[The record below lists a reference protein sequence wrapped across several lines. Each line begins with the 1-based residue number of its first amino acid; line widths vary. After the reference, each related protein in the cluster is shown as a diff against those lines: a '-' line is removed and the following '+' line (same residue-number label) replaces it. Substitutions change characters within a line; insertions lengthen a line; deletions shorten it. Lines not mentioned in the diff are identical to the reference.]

1 MVNTTRLGRRLP
13 GGRSSAIA
21 LVALGTGFALGLMLA
36 AAPQPAAATD
46 PFITVA
52 STTSTEN
59 SGLLGYILPQFKAA
73 TGIDV
78 RVVAVG
84 TGQALR
90 MGRKGDADVVLVHDR
105 LSEDAFVRA
114 GYGVDRRDVMYNDFV
129 IAGPRFDPAA
139 IRGEKKVAAA
149 LSKIAGDH
157 HPFLSRGDDSG
168 THKAEMRLWHSAGID
183 PTAASGTW
191 YKETGSGMGATLNTA
206 SAMNAYTIADRGTWL
221 SFRNRGDLVILTEG
235 QPPLRNPYGVILVN
249 PERHPHIKA
258 AMGRK
263 FIDWLVSDAGQ
274 HAIDS
279 FRVDGQRLFH
289 PHPKRTAAE

>member
-1 MVNTTRLGRRLP
+1 MVSTTRIAPHQHHGRR
-13 GGRSSAIA
+13 SIA
-21 LVALGTGFALGLMLA
+21 GLGLALALGLM
-36 AAPQPAAATD
+36 AATAARPAIAAD
-46 PFITVA
+46 PFITLA

-59 SGLLGYILPQFKAA
+59 SGLLAFLLPQFKAA

-90 MGRKGDADVVLVHDR
+90 MGRHGDADVVLVHDR
-105 LSEDAFVRA
+105 RSEDTFVRA
-114 GYGVDRRDVMYNDFV
+114 GYGIDRRDVMYNDFV
-129 IAGPRFDPAA
+129 IVGPRSDAAA
-139 IRGEKKVAAA
+139 IRGEKKVSAA
-149 LSKIAGDH
+149 LSKIAGGH
-157 HPFLSRGDDSG
+157 HPFVSRGDDSG
-168 THKAEMRLWHSAGID
+168 THKAEMRLWRSAGID
-183 PTAASGTW
+183 PTADSGTW

-249 PERHPHIKA
+249 PERHPHVKA

-279 FRVDGQRLFH
+279 FRVAGQPLFH
-289 PHPKRTAAE
+289 PHPKGAAVE